1 MHGSPQSPIHGSS
14 RCPMHGSPQSPIH
27 GSSRCPMNGSPKGA
41 MIGHLHAPAC
51 YSAFSHPKAFSSLAF
66 IRYPSPLHS
75 AFLPTQ
81 LKGGKHQSLLY
92 SPTGGRFPTPLP
104 SRSRNDRGATL
115 LPVGRMGSPSRGE
128 EDTPSLALGSPHRSS
143 SGKRLQLAPVAIDA
157 NIPQEL
163 IIAQDRIHGLPA
175 KMIRDAYAP

>member
-14 RCPMHGSPQSPIH
+14 QG
-27 GSSRCPMNGSPKGA
+27 PMNGSPKGA

-51 YSAFSHPKAFSSLAF
+51 YPAFSHPKAFSSLAF
-66 IRYPSPLHS
+66 IRYPPLLIPPS
-75 AFLPTQ
+75 SSIPPERN
-81 LKGGKHQSLLY
+81 KHQSLPY
-92 SPTGGRFPTPLP
+92 PVTGEHFPPPLS
-104 SRSRNDRGATL
+104 SRSTDDRGATL
-115 LPVGRMGSPSRGE
+115 LPAGRMGSPSRGE

-143 SGKRLQLAPVAIDA
+143 SGKRLQLAPVSIDA
-157 NIPQEL
+157 DIPQEL